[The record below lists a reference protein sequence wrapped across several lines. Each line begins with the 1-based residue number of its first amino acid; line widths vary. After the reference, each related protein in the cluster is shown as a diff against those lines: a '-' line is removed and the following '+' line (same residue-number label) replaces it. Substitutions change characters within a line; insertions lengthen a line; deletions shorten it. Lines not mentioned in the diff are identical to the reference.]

1 MEEKKK
7 CEWLSKHYIVIYI
20 VYLLSLFLFW
30 YFWLPF
36 LNFRDISFYF
46 YLMLVLA
53 FPVAII
59 YAIIKKRYQKN
70 DKNTK
75 YTTYRFNKRTG
86 KFEKV
91 FKDITDKYQTNHLIM
106 RGIFLVVCIF
116 LGIIILFNL
125 TGLKIF
131 NAKAYANQL
140 EIRSEEAHV

>member
-59 YAIIKKRYQKN
+59 YAIIKKRYQKMIKIRN
-70 DKNTK
+70 IQLIVLIKEQANLRK
-75 YTTYRFNKRTG
+75 Y
-86 KFEKV
+86 
-91 FKDITDKYQTNHLIM
+91 
-106 RGIFLVVCIF
+106 
-116 LGIIILFNL
+116 
-125 TGLKIF
+125 LKI
-131 NAKAYANQL
+131 
-140 EIRSEEAHV
+140 

>member
-116 LGIIILFNL
+116 WG
-125 TGLKIF
+125 
-131 NAKAYANQL
+131 
-140 EIRSEEAHV
+140 